1 MSDQTHTIRHSRGDG
16 RHIRDLKSVQGQLT
30 LSHIMTPREDFICC
44 SADEPAYDVMERVS
58 EVFDAVPVVDAK
70 DPTDI
75 AAPILGL
82 LRRDRTPFRNSSIRA
97 GDCVDVG
104 TVDAALPLDRN
115 LLVYINGLSG
125 QPVDFVASGSEIV
138 GLVTPYDLE
147 RLPVRTALFAQ
158 IIDVERLMGDLINA
172 RFPDTAEWEHRIAR
186 RLSGKLQTGLKRA
199 NKNESVGQPILSVD
213 FAVKLDL
220 LPHCFEGSRDAI
232 WVGQESDEIRQL
244 RNVVAHGAPFA
255 NVAQLPDQLRNLLRL
270 RGLISKRI
278 SEIRGHA

>member
-1 MSDQTHTIRHSRGDG
+1 MTAAMLEFSDECHLS
-16 RHIRDLKSVQGQLT
+16 DLKSVQGQMT
-30 LSHIMTPREDFICC
+30 LSQIMTPREQFICC
-44 SADEPAYDVMERVS
+44 GADEPAQSVFEHIS
-58 EVFDAVPVVDAK
+58 EVFDAVPVVASN

-82 LRRDRTPFRNSSIRA
+82 LHRDRVPFRNSYARA
-97 GDCVDVG
+97 SACAD
-104 TVDAALPLDRN
+104 TSALQKAHQSSRN

-125 QPVDFVASGSEIV
+125 HPVEFVSSGNEIV

-158 IIDVERLMGDLINA
+158 IIDVERLMGDLIKI
-172 RFPDTAEWEHRIAR
+172 RFPDTTDWEARIATS
-186 RLSGKLQTGLKRA
+186 LLGKLRAGIKRA
-199 NKNESVGQPILSVD
+199 SKSDSVGQPILSVD

-220 LPHCFEGSRDAI
+220 LPHCFEGTYDAL
-232 WVGQESDEIRQL
+232 WVSKESGKIREL

-255 NVAQLPDQLRNLLRL
+255 DATTLPEKVRHLLRL

-278 SEIRGHA
+278 SEIRGQS

>member
-1 MSDQTHTIRHSRGDG
+1 MVDQSLINRRSRGDD
-16 RHIRDLKSVQGQLT
+16 RHISDLKSVQGQLT
-30 LSHIMTPREDFICC
+30 LSHIMTPREHFICC
-44 SADEPAYDVMERVS
+44 GADEPAQGVMERVS
-58 EVFDAVPVVDAK
+58 EVFDAVPVVESS

-82 LRRDRTPFRNSSIRA
+82 LHRDRIPFRNSTIRA
-97 GDCVDVG
+97 ADCAD
-104 TVDAALPLDRN
+104 TSALKTAHPLDRN
-115 LLVYINGLSG
+115 LLVYINGLNG
-125 QPVDFVASGSEIV
+125 HPVEFVASGSEIV

-172 RFPDTAEWEHRIAR
+172 RFPDTAAWEERISK

-199 NKNESVGQPILSVD
+199 IKNESVGQPILSVD

-220 LPHCFEGSRDAI
+220 LPHCFEGPHDAT
-232 WVGQESDEIRQL
+232 WVGKESDEIREL

-255 NVAQLPDQLRNLLRL
+255 NVTQLPDQLRNLLRL

-278 SEIRGHA
+278 SELRGQS

>member
-1 MSDQTHTIRHSRGDG
+1 MSDQTHTIRHTRGDG

-44 SADEPAYDVMERVS
+44 SADEPAHDVMERVS
-58 EVFDAVPVVDAK
+58 EVFDAVPVVASS
-70 DPTDI
+70 DPMEI

-82 LRRDRTPFRNSSIRA
+82 LHRDRIPFRNSSIRA
-97 GDCVDVG
+97 ADCA
-104 TVDAALPLDRN
+104 DAVALDRAHPWDRN

-125 QPVDFVASGSEIV
+125 HPVEFVASGRDIV

-158 IIDVERLMGDLINA
+158 IIDVERLMGDLIKV
-172 RFPDTAEWEHRIAR
+172 RYPDTSDWEKRIADS
-186 RLSGKLQTGLKRA
+186 LAGKLRAGLRRA
-199 NKNESVGQPILSVD
+199 IKNDSVGQPILSVD

-220 LPHCFEGSRDAI
+220 LKYCFEGPQDAM
-232 WVGQESDEIRQL
+232 WVAKESDEIREL

-255 NVAQLPDQLRNLLRL
+255 NVTQLPDQLRNLLRL
-270 RGLISKRI
+270 RSLILKRI
-278 SEIRGHA
+278 SEIGGHA